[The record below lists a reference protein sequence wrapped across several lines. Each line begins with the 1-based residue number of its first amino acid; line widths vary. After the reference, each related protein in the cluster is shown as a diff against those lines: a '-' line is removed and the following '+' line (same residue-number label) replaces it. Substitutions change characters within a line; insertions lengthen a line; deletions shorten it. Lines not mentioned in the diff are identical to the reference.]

1 MSLQMRKIR
10 VLVFEDDR
18 IVRDLLRRL
27 LEMRNYEVHTYE
39 DPSICPLHGLE
50 ACECSAHNFCA
61 DIIISD
67 IQMPNIDGLTF
78 IKSQL
83 EKGCKVAPSH
93 IALISGYWVEK
104 YRSEA
109 DRLGLTTMQKPFQI
123 SALDEWLDEC
133 ENNIDLD
140 RSLIDEDSLKAK

>member
-1 MSLQMRKIR
+1 MRKIR
-10 VLVFEDDR
+10 VLVFEDDSF
-18 IVRDLLRRL
+18 VRDLLRRL

-39 DPSICPLHGLE
+39 DPSICPLHGLV
-50 ACECSAHNFCA
+50 ACECSNQGLCA

-83 EKGCKVAPSH
+83 EKGCQVDPSR

-104 YRSEA
+104 YRAEA
-109 DRLGLTTMQKPFQI
+109 DRLGITTMQKPFQI
-123 SALDEWLDEC
+123 STLDEWLDKC
-133 ENNIDLD
+133 ENNIDLNKG
-140 RSLIDEDSLKAK
+140 LIDEESLKAK